1 MLTRWEKFERV
12 VILLACIVLA
22 LDLLYWRP

>member
-1 MLTRWEKFERV
+1 MLTNWEKIERV

>member
-1 MLTRWEKFERV
+1 MMTNWEKFERV
-12 VILLACIVLA
+12 VILLACSVLA

>member
-1 MLTRWEKFERV
+1 MLTRWEKLERIV
-12 VILLACIVLA
+12 VLCACIVLA